1 MIQSPNHLSDNPP
14 LIGITTYGRDA
25 ENHFSLPGEYVDA
38 VRRAGGIPVLIP
50 AGETQIDAL
59 LQRLDGLI
67 LAGGGDVDPELYAGN
82 SHIEI
87 YMIDPER
94 DDSEMALARTV
105 AATGMPTLGI
115 CRGLQVLNVA
125 LGGSLVEHLPDE
137 VGEAIT
143 HRNPPPGHAQI
154 SSYALHPLRVDE
166 ESRLA
171 AILGTTQV
179 EPASWHHQAVR
190 RVAEGLQVVARADD
204 GTVEA
209 AELADHPWLLA
220 VQWHPEIT
228 AADDPA
234 QQRLFDAFVAAARES
249 AGRR

>member
-1 MIQSPNHLSDNPP
+1 MTQSSNFPP
-14 LIGITTYGRDA
+14 LIGITTYGRDK
-25 ENHFSLPGEYVDA
+25 ENHFTLPAEYVDA

-50 AGETQIDAL
+50 AGETHIDAL
-59 LQRLDGLI
+59 LERLDGLI
-67 LAGGGDVDPELYAGN
+67 LSGGGDVDPELYAGN

-94 DDSEMALARTV
+94 DSSEVALARTV
-105 AATGMPTLGI
+105 AANGTPTLGI
-115 CRGLQVLNVA
+115 CRGIQVLNVA

-137 VGEAIT
+137 VGEGIT

-154 SSYALHPLRVDE
+154 SSYVLHPLTVDG

-171 AILGTTQV
+171 DILGKSEI

-190 RVAEGLQVVARADD
+190 RLADGLQVVARAED
-204 GTVEA
+204 GTIEA
-209 AELADHPWLLA
+209 AELADHPWLVA

-228 AADDPA
+228 AADDPT
-234 QQRLFDAFVAAARES
+234 QQRLFDAFVQAARVKQQTS
-249 AGRR
+249 R

>member
-1 MIQSPNHLSDNPP
+1 MNTPP
-14 LIGITTYGRDA
+14 LIGITTYGRNA
-25 ENHFSLPGEYVDA
+25 ENEFTLPAEYVEA

-50 AGETQIDAL
+50 AGETEIDAL
-59 LQRLDGLI
+59 LSRLDGLI
-67 LAGGGDVDPELYAGN
+67 LSGGGDVDPELYAGAK
-82 SHIEI
+82 HIEI
-87 YMIDPER
+87 YMVDPER
-94 DDSEMALARTV
+94 DGTEMRLARQV
-105 AATGMPTLGI
+105 AANGMPTLCI

-154 SSYALHPLRVDE
+154 SSYALHPLRVDAS
-166 ESRLA
+166 SRLA
-171 AILGTTQV
+171 DVLGTTEV

-190 RVAEGLQVVARADD
+190 RLADGLRVIAQAED
-204 GTVEA
+204 GTIEA
-209 AELADHPWLLA
+209 AEAPEHPWLLA

-234 QQRLFDAFVAAARES
+234 QQRIFDAFVAATLRPPRIE
-249 AGRR
+249 

>member
-1 MIQSPNHLSDNPP
+1 MNQSTSP
-14 LIGITTYGRDA
+14 LIGITTYGRNA
-25 ENHFSLPGEYVDA
+25 ENHFTLPGEYVDA

-50 AGETQIDAL
+50 AGETHIDAL
-59 LQRLDGLI
+59 LERLDGLV

-82 SHIEI
+82 QHIEI

-94 DDSEMALARTV
+94 DRSELALARTV
-105 AATGMPTLGI
+105 AAGGMPTLGI

-166 ESRLA
+166 GSLLA
-171 AILGTTQV
+171 TILGTREI

-190 RVAEGLQVVARADD
+190 RLAEGLRIVARAED
-204 GTVEA
+204 GTIEA
-209 AELADHPWLLA
+209 AELADHPWLVA

-228 AADDPA
+228 AADDPS
-234 QQRLFDAFVAAARES
+234 QQRVFDAFVEAARVN
-249 AGRR
+249 AKRQTV

>member
-1 MIQSPNHLSDNPP
+1 MNSATQFQP

-82 SHIEI
+82 QHIEI

-94 DDSEMALARTV
+94 DSSELALARTV
-105 AATGMPTLGI
+105 TAKGMPTLGI

-137 VGEAIT
+137 VGESIT

-154 SSYALHPLRVDE
+154 SSYALHPLTVNG

-171 AILGTTQV
+171 GILGRTAV

-190 RVAEGLQVVARADD
+190 RVADGLQVVARAED

-209 AELADHPWLLA
+209 AELADHPWLVA

-228 AADDPA
+228 AADDPS
-234 QQRLFDAFVAAARES
+234 QQRIFDAFVAAAR
-249 AGRR
+249 ANAKRQTG

>member
-1 MIQSPNHLSDNPP
+1 MNQSTNPFP
-14 LIGITTYGRDA
+14 LIGITTYGRDE

-59 LQRLDGLI
+59 LARLDGLI

-94 DDSEMALARTV
+94 DSSEIALARKV
-105 AATGMPTLGI
+105 AANGTPALGI

-137 VGEAIT
+137 VGEEIT

-171 AILGTTQV
+171 AIVGSNEI

-190 RVAEGLQVVARADD
+190 RLADGLQVVARAED
-204 GTVEA
+204 GTIEA
-209 AELADHPWLLA
+209 AEAPDHPWLVA

-228 AADDPA
+228 AANDPA
-234 QQRLFDAFVAAARES
+234 QQRLFDAFVAAARENT
-249 AGRR
+249 ARR